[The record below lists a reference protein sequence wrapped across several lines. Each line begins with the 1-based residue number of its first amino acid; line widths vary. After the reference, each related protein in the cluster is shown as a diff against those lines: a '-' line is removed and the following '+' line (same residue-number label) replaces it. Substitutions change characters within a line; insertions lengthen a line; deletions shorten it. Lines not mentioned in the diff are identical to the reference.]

1 MPLDPDAKA
10 FLDLLASGGGP
21 QIHDVP
27 VTEARRLMEAMGAL
41 QGEGE
46 AVREIADRAIPGPAG
61 DIPARIYWPA
71 ATDVR
76 PLLVY
81 LHGGGWVLGS
91 PATHDGVCRALTN
104 ATGCVVISVDYR
116 LAPEHPFPAAAEDG
130 YAAVRWAADHAAS
143 LGADA
148 RRLAVAG
155 DSAGGNLAAV
165 VSLMARD
172 RGGPGLRMQI
182 LAYPVIDGRREYPSH
197 AENAEGYLLTTDSM
211 RWFWGHYVPHPA
223 DRADPYASP
232 IAAPDL
238 GGLPPA
244 LVFTAEYDPLRD
256 EGEAYARA
264 LEAAGVPTTL
274 RRYDGQ
280 IHGFFTMTNTGAAS
294 RRALGEVAAALAAA
308 FA

>member
-1 MPLDPDAKA
+1 
-10 FLDLLASGGGP
+10 
-21 QIHDVP
+21 
-27 VTEARRLMEAMGAL
+27 MEAMGAL

-46 AVREIADRAIPGPAG
+46 PVRETAERTIPGPGG
-61 DIPARIYWPA
+61 DVAARVYWPEA
-71 ATDVR
+71 RSVR

-91 PATHDGVCRALTN
+91 PATHDGICRALTN
-104 ATGCVVISVDYR
+104 ATGCVVVSVDYR
-116 LAPEHPFPAAAEDG
+116 LAPEHPFPAAAEDA
-130 YAAVRWAADHAAS
+130 YAAVCWAADQAPS
-143 LGADA
+143 LGADGS
-148 RRLAVAG
+148 RLAVAG

-172 RGGPGLRMQI
+172 RGGPPLRLQI
-182 LAYPVIDGRREYPSH
+182 LAYPVIDGRQEYPSH
-197 AENAEGYLLTTDSM
+197 AENAEGYLLTTDAM
-211 RWFWGHYVPHPA
+211 RWFWGHYAPGPA

-238 GGLPPA
+238 HGLAPA

-280 IHGFFTMTNTGAAS
+280 IHGFFTMTTTGSAS
-294 RRALGEVAAALAAA
+294 QRAVREVAAALTAA